1 MANKLDLTT
10 DFPPVPT
17 SAWEAAIHVDLA
29 GADYQ
34 KKLVWRTPENIAVR
48 PYYRRED
55 LPASTA
61 PASSTC
67 KTDDRF
73 VSSVEPAKPASWT
86 IAEPGSE
93 PAGAIRADHFHDAGA
108 TAVQE
113 LAFALAA
120 GVDRMA
126 AGERGIHFVFAVGSN
141 YFFEIAKLRAARLL
155 WAQAAK
161 AFGAPVATQLH
172 VRTAIANKSLYDPYT
187 NLLRVTTEALSAV
200 IGGCDSL
207 IVEPF
212 EFADRLATNLQLL
225 LKHEVHLDQIADP
238 AAGSYYV
245 EWLTDALAR
254 EAWKLFQQVEQQ
266 GGYAQARSFI
276 DNAIAVSRKA
286 LETAVA
292 SRRRTLVGVNNYPD
306 LRETA
311 INPDVAVRFAWRM
324 SEPFERIRLRMERH
338 AHATGH
344 TPVVL
349 LLTRGDVKMRIAR
362 ATFCANFFGCGGFA
376 IRESADLEPADLI
389 ILCSSDP
396 EYLALARE
404 IIPQVKVPVIV
415 AGNPK
420 DQIQALTEAGVAGFV
435 HVFSNMVD
443 TLTEWQNKIGV
454 TA

>member
-1 MANKLDLTT
+1 MADPLDLARE
-10 DFPPVPT
+10 FPPVPT
-17 SAWEAAIHVDLA
+17 SQWEAVIHADLA

-34 KKLVWRTPENIAVR
+34 KKLVWRTPENIAVK

-55 LPASTA
+55 LPASTPPARA
-61 PASSTC
+61 PHA
-67 KTDDRF
+67 
-73 VSSVEPAKPASWT
+73 WQ

-93 PAGAIRADHFHDAGA
+93 PPLAIRADHFHNAGA

-120 GVDRMA
+120 GVERLA
-126 AGERGIHFVFAVGSN
+126 AGDRDLSFVFAVGSN
-141 YFFEIAKLRAARLL
+141 YFFEIAKLRAIRLL
-155 WAQAAK
+155 WTQATR
-161 AFGAPVATQLH
+161 AFGVPATLVLH

-200 IGGCDSL
+200 LGGCDAL

-212 EFADRLATNLQLL
+212 EFSDRLAVNVQLL
-225 LKHEVHLDQIADP
+225 LKHEAHLDQAADP

-254 EAWKLFQQVEQQ
+254 EAWKLFQQVEAK
-266 GGYAQARSFI
+266 GGFSRSQAFI
-276 DNAIAVSRKA
+276 GETIETSRKA
-286 LETAVA
+286 LEAAVS

-306 LRETA
+306 LQEKGVS
-311 INPDVAVRFAWRM
+311 PDVAVHFDWRM
-324 SEPFERIRLRMERH
+324 SEPFERIRMRTERH
-338 AHATGH
+338 AHSTGH
-344 TPVVL
+344 TPSVL

-376 IRESADLEPADLI
+376 IRESADLQPADLVV
-389 ILCSSDP
+389 LCSSDP
-396 EYLALARE
+396 EYVALAQE
-404 IIPQVKVPVIV
+404 IIPQVNVPVIV

-420 DQIQALTEAGVAGFV
+420 DQIQALTQAGVAGFV
-435 HVFSNMVD
+435 HVFSNLVA
-443 TLTEWQNKIGV
+443 TLNDWQNRLGV

>member
-1 MANKLDLTT
+1 MPTKLDLLK

-17 SAWEAAIHVDLA
+17 AEWEAAIHADLA

-34 KKLVWRTPENIAVR
+34 KKLVWRTPENIAVK

-55 LPASTA
+55 VPATTA
-61 PASSTC
+61 ANY
-67 KTDDRF
+67 RF
-73 VSSVEPAKPASWT
+73 QNAWGADNDWH
-86 IAEPGSE
+86 IAPPGSE
-93 PAGAIRADHFHDAGA
+93 PVLAIRADHFHNAGA
-108 TAVQE
+108 NAVQE
-113 LAFALAA
+113 LAFAMSAGADRLAS
-120 GVDRMA
+120 
-126 AGERGIHFVFAVGSN
+126 GERDISFVFAVGSN

-155 WAQAAK
+155 WAQVAE
-161 AFGAPVATQLH
+161 AFGAPQTVHLH

-212 EFADRLATNLQLL
+212 EFSDRLANNLQLL
-225 LKHEVHLDQIADP
+225 LKHESHLDQVSDP

-245 EWLTDALAR
+245 EWLTDAMAR
-254 EAWKLFQQVEQQ
+254 EAWKLFQQVEAE
-266 GGYAQARSFI
+266 GGYSEAQPFI
-276 DNAIAVSRKA
+276 DRSIAASRKA
-286 LETAVA
+286 LETALA

-306 LRETA
+306 LHESGVS
-311 INPDVAVRFAWRM
+311 PDVAVRFDWRM
-324 SEPFERIRLRMERH
+324 SEPFERIRLRTERH
-338 AHATGH
+338 AHATGR

-376 IRESADLEPADLI
+376 IRESAELEPADLI
-389 ILCSSDP
+389 VLCSSDP
-396 EYLALARE
+396 EYLALAQE
-404 IIPQVKVPVIV
+404 VIPQVQVPVVV

-420 DQIQALTEAGVAGFV
+420 DQIQALTDAGVAGFV
-435 HVFSNMVD
+435 HIFSNLVD
-443 TLTEWQNKIGV
+443 TLTDWQNKLGV